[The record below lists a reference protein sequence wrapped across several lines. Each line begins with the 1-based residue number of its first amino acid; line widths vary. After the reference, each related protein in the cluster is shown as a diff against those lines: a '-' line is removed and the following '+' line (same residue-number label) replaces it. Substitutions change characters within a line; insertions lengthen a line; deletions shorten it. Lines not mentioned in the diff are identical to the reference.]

1 MPQSES
7 NELGQNR
14 ALAVDKLTAG
24 SFGLRSGKQ
33 RQVAK
38 RNFSGTEEEKN
49 GMCLCRSVRNSTL
62 HFAVEYKLL
71 SPVT

>member
-38 RNFSGTEEEKN
+38 RNFSGREEEKTV
-49 GMCLCRSVRNSTL
+49 CVY
-62 HFAVEYKLL
+62 AVVY
-71 SPVT
+71 VTPHSILPSNINYCPQ